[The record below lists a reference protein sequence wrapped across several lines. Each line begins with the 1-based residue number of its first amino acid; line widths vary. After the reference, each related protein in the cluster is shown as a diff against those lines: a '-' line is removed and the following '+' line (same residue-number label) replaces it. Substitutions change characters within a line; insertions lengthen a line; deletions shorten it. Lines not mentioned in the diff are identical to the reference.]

1 MQSGERKKEEADML
15 KGNVLL
21 TGGAGTLGRAIIKR
35 GHEEGWDCR
44 FTIFSTDAIKHHF
57 VQSLYPDVRAV
68 VGDIRDFSMLSNVMV
83 GMDVVIHA
91 AAVKHIP
98 VSEYN
103 VVDTY
108 QINVDGSHNVA
119 QAAVQNQ
126 VPTLLAISTDKAAHP
141 ANAYGATK
149 MLMEK
154 MIQEFSRYKFKTKFH
169 LVRYGNVL
177 ESTGSVV
184 EAWHKSIE
192 ADQPIKMT
200 DPKMTRF
207 WLSPSQAVDLVL
219 KSMELESGEIY
230 VAKMPALSIGKL
242 AKFTVG
248 VGEPHTV
255 GDWPI
260 ETIPLRP
267 GEKMH
272 ETLLTIEETAYAV
285 EHEDHFVLRPST
297 SQRNPSSGE
306 QYDLPEPYTSDKP
319 VRWLDVSELREM
331 LRNG

>member
-1 MQSGERKKEEADML
+1 ML
-15 KGNVLL
+15 RGDVLI
-21 TGGAGTLGRAIIKR
+21 TGGAGTLGRAIMLR
-35 GHEEGWDCR
+35 GFSEGWDCR
-44 FTIFSTDAIKHHF
+44 FTIFSTDAVKHHYIK
-57 VQSLYPDVRAV
+57 SLFPGIRTVI
-68 VGDIRDFSMLSNVMV
+68 GDIRDFSTLSNVMA

-98 VSEYN
+98 DSEYN

-108 QINVDGSHNVA
+108 QINVEGSHNVA
-119 QAAVQNQ
+119 QAAVQNHIP
-126 VPTLLAISTDKAAHP
+126 VVLSISTDKAAHP
-141 ANAYGATK
+141 VNAYGATK

-154 MIQEFSRYKFKTKFH
+154 MIQEFARYRFDTKFH

-184 EAWHKSIE
+184 EAWHRSID
-192 ADQPIKMT
+192 AGQPIRMT

-207 WLSPSQAVDLVL
+207 WLAPSQAVDLVL

-242 AKFTVG
+242 AEYAVG
-248 VGEPHTV
+248 VGEPNTIQ
-255 GDWPI
+255 DWPI

-272 ETLLTIEETAYAV
+272 ETLLTIEETAYAAD
-285 EHEDHFVLRPST
+285 HGDHFVLRPST
-297 SQRNPSSGE
+297 GPRNPSSGE
-306 QYDLPEPYTSDKP
+306 QYDPFPEPYTSDKP
-319 VRWLDVSELREM
+319 VRQLEMLELREM
-331 LRNG
+331 LKNG